1 MHTMFKYIFLYSFL
15 LQGLSLAAQSGFTTL
30 GGANFLAYGRAGVNI
45 SGIEAIYLNQA
56 GLADLKGT
64 GLDVSFEKRYNFSEL
79 TNISLAGAR
88 AFKFGTVGVMASN
101 FGFSEYSEQK
111 FGIAYAR
118 RLSGNVT
125 LGGQFDLLRYNVTNT
140 GSKNLFSFEAGMQV
154 QLNRDFSVA
163 AHVFS
168 PGKIEVTE
176 QTDLGTR
183 FRLGL
188 MFKPSDKVFVIGEL
202 DKLIYRKPDFKVGF
216 SYQVVREA
224 QVRFGM
230 SPVTQTWS
238 LGAMFGFGQ
247 KYHIASAFA
256 ANGNLGNTPALSM
269 QYQSKK

>member
-1 MHTMFKYIFLYSFL
+1 ML
-15 LQGLSLAAQSGFTTL
+15 LLPLISGLRGQSGFTSL

-56 GLADLKGT
+56 GLADIN
-64 GLDVSFEKRYNFSEL
+64 GLAADASFERRYGLSDL
-79 TNISLAGAR
+79 TNVSLAAAKR
-88 AFKFGTVGVMASN
+88 FKVGTVGLMASS
-101 FGFSEYSEQK
+101 FGFTDYNEQK
-111 FGIAYAR
+111 FGLAYAR
-118 RLSGNVT
+118 RLTGNVT
-125 LGGQFDLLRYNVTNT
+125 LGGQFDLLRYNVTGI

-168 PGKIEVTE
+168 PGKIRVTE

-183 FRLGL
+183 FRIGL

-216 SYQVVREA
+216 SYQVVREV

-238 LGAMFGFGQ
+238 LGAMFSFRQ

-256 ANGNLGNTPALSM
+256 ANGNLGNTPALSL
-269 QYQSKK
+269 QYQNKK